1 MKKTFVFSLV
11 ILTCMNILIGGC
23 VQNKENGSSDL
34 PDRESKIPIDAVKM
48 TPENDANRPTLHSDE
63 WFDPIPLPYQINTAG
78 AEDSAFILPDGNT
91 LYFFFTP
98 DVSVPVEEQVLD
110 GVTGIYVSEQ
120 QNGSWGTPKR
130 VLLQEPGK
138 LALDGAECIQGST
151 MWFVSAREGFTGLHW
166 FTAELLDEEWTD
178 WENADFDPSYEVGE
192 LHITADMS
200 TLYFH
205 SSRHG
210 GKGGL
215 DIWVSQKV
223 NNEWLEPENVVIVN
237 SAGNEGWPFVTQDGN
252 ELWFS
257 RDYGVWRSRNVA
269 GNWTE
274 PECIISNLAGE
285 CSLDSAGNIYF
296 THHFYV
302 NSTMIEADIYVA
314 YRK

>member
-98 DVSVPVEEQVLD
+98 DVSVPVEQQVLD
-110 GVTGIYVSEQ
+110 GVTGIYVSKKS
-120 QNGSWGTPKR
+120 NGSWGNPVR
-130 VLLQEPGK
+130 VLLQDSGK

-151 MWFVSAREGFTGLHW
+151 MWFASAREGYTGLHW
-166 FTAELLDEEWTD
+166 FTAELNDGVWGS
-178 WENADFDPSYEVGE
+178 WQNADFDPAYAVGE
-192 LHITADMS
+192 LHITADGS
-200 TLYFH
+200 ELYFH
-205 SSRHG
+205 SSREG

-223 NNEWLEPENVVIVN
+223 GGEWQEPKNIAMVN
-237 SAGNEGWPFVTQDGN
+237 SAGDEGWPFVTQEND

-257 RDYGVWRSRNVA
+257 RDYGIWRSKNIV
-269 GNWTE
+269 GQWTE
-274 PECIISNLAGE
+274 PELIASPLAGE
-285 CSLDSAGNIYF
+285 CCLDAVGNIYF
-296 THHFYV
+296 THHFYT
-302 NSTMIEADIYVA
+302 NGTMIEADIYVA